1 MHAASWFI
9 WSPRGSSTHILTS
22 TRKRQRPIGHYEAY
36 IHKYRTRRKYEQ
48 WDPKKQQE
56 KIRTMEPKKNS
67 SAARR
72 LAHNTHELAI
82 WQELFE
88 MLWPLQV
95 LEQQAAVGGEEG
107 GKHNRPPRW
116 IKSREVR
123 TDLYFLSSFNKK

>member
-1 MHAASWFI
+1 M
-9 WSPRGSSTHILTS
+9 RHIYIS
-22 TRKRQRPIGHYEAY
+22 IGQGENTNNGTQ
-36 IHKYRTRRKYEQ
+36 KNSRRKYEQ
-48 WDPKKQQE
+48 WN
-56 KIRTMEPKKNS
+56 PKKNS

-123 TDLYFLSSFNKK
+123 TDLYFLASFNKK